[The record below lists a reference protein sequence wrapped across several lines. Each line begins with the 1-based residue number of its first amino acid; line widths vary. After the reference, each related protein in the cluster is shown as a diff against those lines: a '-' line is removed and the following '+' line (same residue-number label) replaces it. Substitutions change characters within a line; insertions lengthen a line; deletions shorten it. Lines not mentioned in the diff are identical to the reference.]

1 MFSTGWNN
9 YGFPT
14 SMLGLGA
21 STLLGVNLVTFG
33 ECLFWNI
40 FKNILFLRWKNS
52 LKNSHDLIKMLHKL
66 LGKKNYPE
74 YVMFWKSH

>member
-14 SMLGLGA
+14 SILGLGA

-33 ECLFWNI
+33 ECLFWTI
-40 FKNILFLRWKNS
+40 FKNILFLRWKKS
-52 LKNSHDLIKMLHKL
+52 LKNSHDLKKMLHKL
-66 LGKKNYPE
+66 LG
-74 YVMFWKSH
+74 WKQITQNMLCF